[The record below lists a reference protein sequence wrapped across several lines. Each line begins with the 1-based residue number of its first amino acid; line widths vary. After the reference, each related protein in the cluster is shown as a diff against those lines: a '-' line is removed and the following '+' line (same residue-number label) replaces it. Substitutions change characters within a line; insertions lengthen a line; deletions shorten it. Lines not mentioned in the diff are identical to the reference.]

1 MIPLFRFTRFA
12 IPFLVFVLLVLFFW
26 KGLGTDPRLV
36 PSALINQPMPSF
48 SLPTLDNPQ
57 QKLDRGLFVGQVSVL
72 HAWASWCST
81 CQSEHPFWV
90 DIAKTHSVKLY
101 GLLYKDARFSAQ
113 AWLKNHQNPY
123 QQIID
128 DESGRLG
135 MDLGMS
141 GVPETFL
148 IDSEGVVRYKLSGP
162 IDKRIWSQEFVPR
175 IQLLNGKTEELRR

>member
-1 MIPLFRFTRFA
+1 M
-12 IPFLVFVLLVLFFW
+12 LLVLFFW
-26 KGLGTDPRLV
+26 KGLGTDPRHL
-36 PSALINQPMPSF
+36 PSALINQPIPVF
-48 SLPTLDNPQ
+48 SLPSLEHPE
-57 QKLDRGLFVGQVSVL
+57 QKLDRKLFIGHVSVL

-81 CQSEHPFWV
+81 CKSEHPFWV
-90 DIAKTHSVKLY
+90 DIAKNQQVKLY

-113 AWLKNHQNPY
+113 DWLKSHQNPY

-135 MDLGMS
+135 MDLGVS

-162 IDKRIWSQEFVPR
+162 IDKRIWTQVIEPQ
-175 IQLLNGKTEELRR
+175 IKLLQQRS